1 MAEVADD
8 EVWCQYI
15 ITFLLSSL
23 LQIPND
29 KKAPNTKT
37 EAQEDTSLE
46 RSQSSMPLKKEKR
59 HATQILPQHKERMN
73 FPTHR
78 EVLILAFAIVLIA
91 IAFAFGFILGSD
103 SSSDDCRKIFVKEL
117 NESEHLREKCKRT
130 SREERIMF
138 EELNATN
145 VAQIKLLEQIVAN
158 ATYKEK
164 EELQKDYDECIK
176 NLEEITKRHGNF
188 DKERENLNLED
199 QHRKC
204 TQKYKTLQVDC
215 NKCENNYKK
224 CTQDYRIL
232 EGEHDSCQNGWI
244 KCKRDYKTL
253 QGDYDDCEN
262 NWKKCTRDYKTLQGN
277 HETCENDWI
286 KCKEHSK
293 NLEEIYD
300 KCEIELTNITNTH
313 KKLEETHESCKTKE
327 KACSSELSQCQEV
340 SKKIADEGTKMKSE
354 LERKAKQCYSELQRC
369 KDHIEQ
375 FNKELGACQNKTVAI

>member
-1 MAEVADD
+1 MISV
-8 EVWCQYI
+8 YI
-15 ITFLLSSL
+15 IIFLLSCSL
-23 LQIPND
+23 QALND
-29 KKAPNTKT
+29 KKASEH
-37 EAQEDTSLE
+37 EAQEDTSLK
-46 RSQSSMPLKKEKR
+46 RLQSLMPLEKEKQR
-59 HATQILPQHKERMN
+59 ATQTALPQYKERMN

-91 IAFAFGFILGSD
+91 IAFAIGFILGSD
-103 SSSDDCRKIFVKEL
+103 SSNDDCKKIFLKKL
-117 NESEHLREKCKRT
+117 NESEHSREICTLKGREKNLKY
-130 SREERIMF
+130 
-138 EELNATN
+138 EELNDTYAEK
-145 VAQIKLLEQIVAN
+145 IELLEQLLAN
-158 ATYKEK
+158 ATYKGKEK
-164 EELQKDYDECIK
+164 MQKDYDECMK
-176 NLEEITKRHGNF
+176 NLEEITKRHSNC
-188 DKERENLNLED
+188 DKERENLNLKD

-204 TQKYKTLQVDC
+204 TQKYETLQVDC
-215 NKCENNYKK
+215 KKCEKNYKK

-232 EGEHDSCQNGWI
+232 EGEHDSCQNGWK

-300 KCEIELTNITNTH
+300 KCETELTNITNTH

-375 FNKELGACQNKTVAI
+375 FNKELGACQNKTAAI